1 MGVRGELMALKK
13 TGLTEDQEIL
23 VEIKGEHAGTYS
35 TKVLDIEDG
44 EFKMAAPELQGVTI
58 PIDRGEKVTVSFT
71 TRRGKFFFISKVQ
84 DRNREPLPHYILT
97 RPETIYRVQRR
108 KYVRVEVQGRVDYRP
123 RPEAEEKGE
132 DFARGQINNISGGG
146 ISFHGPLKIS
156 EGEEVELK
164 IPLLEKQGELFGVV
178 RRLQEGRKGKN
189 HEMGLAFVDIEN
201 QDREK
206 LIKWLFDYQRQF
218 RGAEEE

>member
-1 MGVRGELMALKK
+1 MTLKK

-23 VEIKGEHAGTYS
+23 VEIKGEHAGTYA

-44 EFKMAAPELQGVTI
+44 EFKMAAPELLGVTI
-58 PIDRGEKVTVSFT
+58 PIDRGAKVTVSFT
-71 TRRGKFFFISKVQ
+71 TQRGKFFFISQVQ

-123 RPEAEEKGE
+123 RPDEKEKGE
-132 DFARGQINNISGGG
+132 DFVRGQINNISGGG
-146 ISFHGPLKIS
+146 ISLQGPLKID

-164 IPLLEKQGELFGVV
+164 IPLLEKKSSFFGVV
-178 RRLQEGRKGKN
+178 RRLQEGGKRKKP
-189 HEMGLAFVDIEN
+189 EMGLAFVDIDN
-201 QDREK
+201 REREE

-218 RGAEEE
+218 RGAEED